1 MSGSLPQ
8 CVVAEC
14 VVAARRTFHGR
25 LPVAS
30 MPRLAAVLADARG
43 EVEYDLQFG
52 TGPLATPCMTVRAK
66 AVLILQCQRTLEPF
80 GWPVDVEQ
88 RLGLI
93 ADERDEA
100 ALPPSVEPLL
110 LDDGT
115 LDPARAIEDELLL
128 ALPAFPVKPG
138 AETEALHW
146 RDGKDAAPLDE
157 VETKTH
163 PFAALRELK
172 H

>member
-1 MSGSLPQ
+1 MSPTLPARLH
-8 CVVAEC
+8 AERS
-14 VVAARRTFHGR
+14 VAARRHFQGR

-30 MPRLAAVLADARG
+30 MPRLAAAVADDRG
-43 EVEYDLQFG
+43 EVEYELQFG
-52 TGPLATPCMTVRAK
+52 IEALATPGVTVHAK
-66 AVLILQCQRTLEPF
+66 AMLILQCQRTLQPF
-80 GWPVDVEQ
+80 AWQVEIDT

-100 ALPPSVEPLL
+100 ALPPGVEPLL

-115 LDPARAIEDELLL
+115 LDPAQAIEDELLL

-146 RDGKDAAPLDE
+146 ADQNASAAADDAEP
-157 VETKTH
+157 ETN
-163 PFAALRELK
+163 PFAILRGLK
-172 H
+172 